1 MGATNLDE
9 LDVNSLKIAGVSVS
23 TAVLL
28 ASGQAVD
35 LNGEAGGLI
44 LDAAAIVVV
53 EGATAGHAKIDV
65 SSSTVVDVTATGVA
79 ITGTESVSG
88 VLTATGGIKTPVV
101 TLSGDGA
108 ITIAPHTIVR
118 LSKGSAAAITLAAPT
133 NPTHDGY

>member
-88 VLTATGGIKTPVV
+88 VLTATSGIRNKALVAV
-101 TLSGDGA
+101 SASGA
-108 ITIAPHTIVR
+108 IAVP
-118 LSKGSAAAITLAAPT
+118 SADTSYFITKSS
-133 NPTHDGY
+133 